1 MRTSTNIV
9 DTALDEINFTIQLPK
24 RGADGEFIK
33 IKPFRSIG
41 LQRLR
46 GMALTTAIVPTGI
59 ATGAQ
64 MLYDVSKDEIE
75 ALRRYV
81 PKWSKNSTLI
91 PIRDDKGK
99 LSYIDFLI

>member
-1 MRTSTNIV
+1 M
-9 DTALDEINFTIQLPK
+9 L
-24 RGADGEFIK
+24 IK
-33 IKPFRSIG
+33 IKPLRSIG

-59 ATGAQ
+59 ATAAE

-81 PKWSKNSTLI
+81 PSWSKNCTLV
-91 PIRDDKGK
+91 PIRNEEGK
-99 LSYIDFLI
+99 LSYVNFSRMNANDLLLRIIHSFVNHF

>member
-1 MRTSTNIV
+1 MV
-9 DTALDEINFTIQLPK
+9 V
-24 RGADGEFIK
+24 IK
-33 IKPFRSIG
+33 IKPLRSIG

-46 GMALTTAIVPTGI
+46 GMALTAAIVPTGI

-75 ALRRYV
+75 ALEDMFQMV
-81 PKWSKNSTLI
+81 KTPLI

-99 LSYIDFLI
+99 LSYIDFSHMNAYDLLLKPFQTVYNAVNEGLQTKMRY